1 MFGHVA
7 FRVAWQVGLID
18 LYVWLGLVRW
28 GALAAAVA
36 FAASGEPEHE
46 AEELQQQAGRRRAPW
61 EAVE

>member
-36 FAASGEPEHE
+36 FAAS
-46 AEELQQQAGRRRAPW
+46 
-61 EAVE
+61 AVE